1 MSNKVRLQAMLQ
13 PVVEDLGY
21 EFVGLEF
28 NPSASHGLL
37 RVYIDKPETGVVV
50 EDCARVSRE
59 ISALLDV
66 EDPIPGQYTLEVSS
80 PGMDRPLFTPEQF
93 ARFQGEMVKV
103 SVLPPLDG
111 RRKFKGR
118 ILAVED
124 SDIRLD
130 VDGESVTIPHERIQ
144 KARIQPVFD

>member
-1 MSNKVRLQAMLQ
+1 MNKLRLQELLQ

-37 RVYIDKPETGVVV
+37 RIYIDQPETGVVV
-50 EDCARVSRE
+50 DDCARVSRE
-59 ISALLDV
+59 VSALLDV
-66 EDPIPGQYTLEVSS
+66 EDPIPGHYTLEVSS
-80 PGMDRPLFTPEQF
+80 PGLDRPLFTPEQF
-93 ARFQGEMVKV
+93 ARFQGQAVKV

-111 RRKFKGR
+111 RRKFTGR
-118 ILAVED
+118 IVAVQGT
-124 SDIRLD
+124 DIHLE
-130 VDGESVTIPHERIQ
+130 VDDETVVIPHERVQ